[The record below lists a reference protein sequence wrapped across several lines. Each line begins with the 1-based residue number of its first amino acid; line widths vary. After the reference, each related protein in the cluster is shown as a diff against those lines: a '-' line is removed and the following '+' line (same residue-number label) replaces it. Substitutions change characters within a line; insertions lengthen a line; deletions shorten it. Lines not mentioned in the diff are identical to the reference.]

1 MLNLRKIAVTGD
13 LGAGKSMVSKTMQ
26 DLGCCVVSSDT
37 LCHQLLQSHQKCIEQ
52 VKTLLGKDVLVNG
65 QIDKKR
71 VAERV
76 FSHPSL
82 LKGLEE
88 ILHPLVLRLLESLY
102 KAAALSG
109 TVKFFVVEVPLL
121 FEAKWEGFFDTIIVV
136 TADRSL
142 CVQRMLAKGLSEHEY
157 ASREKRLIP
166 IEKKKEKADFIIVNN
181 GTLHQL
187 QTQVKNIV
195 NMLSKTS

>member
-1 MLNLRKIAVTGD
+1 MIGKI
-13 LGAGKSMVSKTMQ
+13 LQ
-26 DLGCCVVSSDT
+26 DLGCCVVSSDAI
-37 LCHQLLQSHQKCIEQ
+37 CHQLLQSHQKCIEQ
-52 VKTLLGKDVLVNG
+52 VKTLLGNDVLVDG
-65 QIDKKR
+65 RIDKKR

-82 LKGLEE
+82 LRALEE
-88 ILHPLVLRLLESLY
+88 VLHPLVLQQLESLY
-102 KAAALSG
+102 KAATLSEK
-109 TVKFFVVEVPLL
+109 VKFFVVEVPLL

-142 CVQRMLAKGLSEHEY
+142 CIQRTLTKGLSEREY
-157 ASREKRLIP
+157 ALREKRLIP
-166 IEKKKEKADFIIVNN
+166 VEKKKERADFIIVNN